1 MTMTSAPLTD
11 PGGPVAET
19 RRTHLATLQAL
30 RSAVA
35 HSAQLW
41 RRVSDSDV
49 PVPGLDWTA
58 GETAAHVIGDLR
70 DYTQSLTRY
79 ASGYLTHADREPE
92 SPSELSAAVNARHLS
107 EVPERNL
114 HRLAT
119 LLEESAARYIAVAS
133 TVDTAS
139 SILTPNGLVIA
150 PSTMTGLLLG
160 EQLIH
165 GMDIARATGRMW
177 AIEPEDARLVIPA
190 VLSVAPNYLRPSRAH
205 ERLSFELRI
214 RGGERYRMAVRDGA
228 ATVTAAG
235 KPVDCTISAEPV
247 AFLLLGYGRIPQ
259 WSPLLRGKI
268 RPGGRMPWRAM
279 KFGALLA
286 SP

>member
-1 MTMTSAPLTD
+1 MTMTSARMA
-11 PGGPVAET
+11 GPAGET
-19 RRTHLATLQAL
+19 RRTHLAMLQAL

-41 RRVSDSDV
+41 RRVSDSDA

-70 DYTQSLTRY
+70 DYTESLTRFVK
-79 ASGYLTHADREPE
+79 GYVTHPDREQE

-107 EVPERNL
+107 SVPERNL
-114 HRLAT
+114 HRLAG
-119 LLEESAARYIAVAS
+119 LLEESAQRYLAVAS
-133 TVDTAS
+133 AVDTDAA
-139 SILTPNGLVIA
+139 ILTPNGLTIT

-165 GMDIARATGRMW
+165 SLDIARATGRMW
-177 AIEPEDARLVIPA
+177 SISPEDARLVIPA
-190 VLSVAPNYLRPSRAH
+190 VLTVAPSYLRPSRAH
-205 ERLSFELRI
+205 QRVSFELRI
-214 RGGERYRMAVRDGA
+214 RGGERYRMAVKDGA

-235 KPVDCTISAEPV
+235 EPADCAITADPV

-259 WSPLLRGKI
+259 WSPVLRRKI

-279 KFGALLA
+279 KFGSLLA

>member
-1 MTMTSAPLTD
+1 MTMTSAPQT
-11 PGGPVAET
+11 GTEGPLAET

-30 RSAVA
+30 RSAA
-35 HSAQLW
+35 THSAQLW

-70 DYTQSLTRY
+70 DYTQALTRY
-79 ASGYLTHADREPE
+79 ANGYLTHADREPE
-92 SPSELSAAVNARHLS
+92 SPSKLSAAVNARHLADI
-107 EVPERNL
+107 PDRNL

-119 LLEESAARYIAVAS
+119 LLEESAARYLAVAS
-133 TVDTAS
+133 AVDDNN

-165 GMDIARATGRMW
+165 GMDIARATERMW
-177 AIEPEDARLVIPA
+177 SISPEDARLVIPA
-190 VLSVAPNYLRPSRAH
+190 VLSVAPNYLRHSRRH
-205 ERLSFELRI
+205 ERVSFELRI
-214 RGGERYRMAVRDGA
+214 RGGERYRMAVKDGA

-235 KPVDCTISAEPV
+235 EAADCTITADPV
-247 AFLLLGYGRIPQ
+247 AFLLLGFGRTPQ
-259 WSPLLRGKI
+259 WSPLLRGKV

-279 KFGALLA
+279 KFGTLLA

>member
-1 MTMTSAPLTD
+1 MTMTSPRMA
-11 PGGPVAET
+11 GPAGET
-19 RRTHLATLQAL
+19 RRTHQAALQAL

-41 RRVSDSDV
+41 RRVSDSDA

-70 DYTQSLTRY
+70 DYTEALTRY
-79 ASGYLTHADREPE
+79 VKGYVTHPDREPE
-92 SPSELSAAVNARHLS
+92 SPSTLSAAVNARHLDS
-107 EVPERNL
+107 VRERNL
-114 HRLAT
+114 HRLAG
-119 LLEESAARYIAVAS
+119 LLEESAERYLAVAS
-133 TVDTAS
+133 VVDTDAA
-139 SILTPNGLVIA
+139 ILTPNGLTIT

-165 GMDIARATGRMW
+165 SLDIARASERMW
-177 AIEPEDARLVIPA
+177 SIAPEDARLVIPA
-190 VLSVAPNYLRPSRAH
+190 VLTVAPSYLRSSRAH
-205 ERLSFELRI
+205 QRVSFELRI

-228 ATVTAAG
+228 AAVTAAG
-235 KPVDCTISAEPV
+235 EPADCTISADPV
-247 AFLLLGYGRIPQ
+247 AFLLLGYGRSSQ
-259 WSPLLRGKI
+259 LSPLLHGKI

-279 KFGALLA
+279 KFGALLS